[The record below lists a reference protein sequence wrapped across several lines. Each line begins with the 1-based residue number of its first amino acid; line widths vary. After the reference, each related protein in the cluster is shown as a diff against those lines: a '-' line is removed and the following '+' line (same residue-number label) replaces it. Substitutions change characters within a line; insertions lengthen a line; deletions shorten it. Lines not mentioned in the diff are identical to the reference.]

1 MGAPYFSLW
10 AQYGLLSPYFACA
23 QYGLL
28 APYFALWAQYGLWA
42 PGVALRL
49 PRAVFWRPFRA
60 YVSETPTGFIIPPRH
75 SWRGGGR
82 QAGGEVTFPL
92 AKFLTSAVGRCLL
105 PLAKF
110 LTSAVGRCLLPL
122 AIHGEG
128 VADRSG
134 VRSKINGPGAAV
146 QNKRNELINSSVLVY
161 GRHAPP
167 HANCERMTQCVDPI
181 CEATE
186 WRFAW
191 RITSRTIMQG
201 IHLFTIKG
209 IPVSFQPM
217 FILLILILSVGMP
230 NPFIF
235 GACAILGVLIHEF
248 GHALTA
254 KHFHLNPEVTLC
266 GLGGLTTHARPNSP
280 KQDFLI
286 TLAGPMAGLVVAG
299 VIFGILFLVDLL
311 GFAPFLAKYQLLA
324 IFLSYTMYINLIWG
338 IFNLLP
344 VRPMDGSKVF
354 THLLAKIT
362 KPERAVQIISIFS
375 FVLAVGMIVYFALG
389 RNMFM
394 IIISI
399 YFAFINFNDFMKAIR
414 GSGNDATERM
424 KRIGIQAEALYE
436 KGLVAARAHDWR
448 KLEMLGHQMKLAAD
462 GRDQIAR
469 AYELLTIACTNLGKY
484 DEALEYAP
492 RAKQTDAVKQATARC
507 KSLTQ

>member
-1 MGAPYFSLW
+1 MST
-10 AQYGLLSPYFACA
+10 SH
-23 QYGLL
+23 
-28 APYFALWAQYGLWA
+28 
-42 PGVALRL
+42 
-49 PRAVFWRPFRA
+49 
-60 YVSETPTGFIIPPRH
+60 RH
-75 SWRGGGR
+75 LWRGGSR
-82 QAGGEVTFPL
+82 QAGAEV
-92 AKFLTSAVGRCLL
+92 R
-105 PLAKF
+105 
-110 LTSAVGRCLLPL
+110 
-122 AIHGEG
+122 
-128 VADRSG
+128 
-134 VRSKINGPGAAV
+134 GPGSEVQNKRPRATV

-186 WRFAW
+186 WRFAG

-217 FILLILILSVGMP
+217 FILLILILSVGMN

-235 GACAILGVLIHEF
+235 GACATLGVLIHEF

-299 VIFGILFLVDLL
+299 VIFGILFLVNLL
-311 GFAPFLAKYQLLA
+311 GFAPLLDKYQLLK

-375 FVLAVGMIVYFALG
+375 FVLAVGMIIYFALG

-424 KRIGIQAEALYE
+424 KHIGIQAEALYE